1 MSPPPPTFAC
11 VSLGARTS
19 PAIKKIKQQQPH
31 IAAAACPP
39 QKTTRSITHALLHSI
54 HPKPQDEKFIR
65 EPFHH
70 VDYRREETVESL
82 LQTQK
87 KKKMVF
93 KRDMPLRG
101 ALNTILKI
109 CVYGAAA
116 TCCHFFFFWGLLK
129 TFKRKKTRA
138 PPGPLQ
144 PRRPPVAKKKYNL
157 KR

>member
-1 MSPPPPTFAC
+1 VSSPPPTFAC

-19 PAIKKIKQQQPH
+19 PAIKKIKQQQQPH
-31 IAAAACPP
+31 IAAAAACPP

-70 VDYRREETVESL
+70 VDYRREEKTVESL
-82 LQTQK
+82 LQTQ

-101 ALNTILKI
+101 ALNTISKF
-109 CVYGAAA
+109 VYME
-116 TCCHFFFFWGLLK
+116 
-129 TFKRKKTRA
+129 
-138 PPGPLQ
+138 
-144 PRRPPVAKKKYNL
+144 RPPPAAIFFLLGPFKNI
-157 KR
+157 